1 MQTGAPLPAVPWSTS
16 GTWTAVGVTCRMTL
30 QSTVGGQMDLNVVTE
45 QEAQGQGSSLAGPH
59 SPLCVG
65 SWELGLVL
73 V

>member
-1 MQTGAPLPAVPWSTS
+1 
-16 GTWTAVGVTCRMTL
+16 MTL